1 MDAHPGWEI
10 VIDDEELLDLDKGE
24 EEVKA
29 EVKASDADQ
38 TTPVIKTVDDE
49 YKTDDGEKNYYS
61 IAHTI
66 HEKVTAQASILVNG
80 KLKGSLTNFLCS
92 CTKQLCIRF
101 TMCCLFSLYFSAAS
115 INIFLNCLI

>member
-1 MDAHPGWEI
+1 MFMVFLLKAWLDAHPGWEI
-10 VIDDEELLDLDKGE
+10 VIDDEELLDLEKGE
-24 EEVKA
+24 EEGKS
-29 EVKASDADQ
+29 EVKAADADK

-80 KLKGSLTNFLCS
+80 KLKGSL
-92 CTKQLCIRF
+92 
-101 TMCCLFSLYFSAAS
+101 
-115 INIFLNCLI
+115 INIYLILFHLSNNTIQSF